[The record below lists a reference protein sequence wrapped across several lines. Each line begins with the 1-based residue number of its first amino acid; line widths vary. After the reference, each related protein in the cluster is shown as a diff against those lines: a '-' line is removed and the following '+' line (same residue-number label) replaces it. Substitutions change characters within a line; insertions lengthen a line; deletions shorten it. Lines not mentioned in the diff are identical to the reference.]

1 MSSFQDYERCP
12 QCGGMCLVDVNC
24 RTHEEYKFCER
35 CGKTEKYYI
44 RRDNDSNIV
53 LDENGAPEYIKEKSG
68 GYGCI
73 TIVMNK
79 GIPST
84 YALRDPSDLK
94 KMKAEY
100 LKELKKPY
108 VNKEKSYF
116 TYWDAEKKQIVAVFG
131 DDPGEYGQ
139 SVSSRK
145 KSGEEK
151 TL

>member
-1 MSSFQDYERCP
+1 MSGFQDYERCP

-53 LDENGAPEYIKEKSG
+53 LDENGTPEYIEEKSG

-100 LKELKKPY
+100 LKELEKPY

-116 TYWDAEKKQIVAVFG
+116 TYWDTEKKQIVAVFG
-131 DDPGEYGQ
+131 DDPGEYEQ
-139 SVSSRK
+139 WAASRK